1 MKRIIFSILFL
12 LMVQGCAAT
21 TAHTETSNLEFHV
34 FKKNGQL
41 YVHKVVQRVYERN
54 GSAIPVELRCFYG
67 TDRGDLIPGPC
78 ADNVQLPLGEGGIKD
93 MPK

>member
-1 MKRIIFSILFL
+1 MKRIIFSIFFL
-12 LMVQGCAAT
+12 LMAQGCATT
-21 TAHTETSNLEFHV
+21 TAHTETSNLEFHM

-67 TDRGDLIPGPC
+67 TDKRDLIPGVC
-78 ADNVQLPLGEGGIKD
+78 TDSVQLPLSEGGIKH